1 MITDLYAIWDNFK
14 NFIGGRS
21 GILHMLMFC
30 IALLACIF
38 WGKKQRRLLFYPTV
52 CVFIF
57 FFNPLFY
64 HYIGNKFLS
73 GVYWRLLWMVPV
85 TFVTAYG
92 LVYLIYRFR
101 NQALRSVAAVAA
113 VFCIIATGKCIYNE
127 VTFTEAENLYKL
139 PQAAIDV
146 ADAMAAAGIDWKV
159 RAVVPN
165 ELFCYVRQYR
175 CDIGL
180 LYGRNAGGFISD
192 ISDEAKAVYNE
203 MCRETPDIGLLTD
216 LCRQQE
222 VVFLCFNTKNQQIP
236 EDLSGYGYLPYREIG
251 DYSIYIWEEK
261 A

>member
-1 MITDLYAIWDNFK
+1 MADFYAIWDNFK
-14 NFIGGRS
+14 NFIGGRA
-21 GILHMLMFC
+21 GVLHVLLFGL
-30 IALLACIF
+30 ALLSCMF
-38 WGKKQRRLLFYPTV
+38 MGKKQRRTLVYPTV
-52 CVFIF
+52 LVFLF

-64 HYIGNKFLS
+64 RYIGNKFLS
-73 GVYWRLLWMVPV
+73 GVYWRLLWMVPLN
-85 TFVTAYG
+85 FVTAYG
-92 LVYLIYRFR
+92 LVALVCRFR
-101 NQALRSVAAVAA
+101 RQAVRAAAVLAA
-113 VFCIIATGKCIYNE
+113 AACIIVTGKCIYNE
-127 VTFTEAENLYKL
+127 QTFTKADNLYKL

-146 ADAMAAAGIDWKV
+146 SDAMAAAGIDWKV

-175 CDIGL
+175 CDVGL

-222 VVFLCFNTKNQQIP
+222 VVFICFNTEMQQIP
-236 EDLSGYGYLPYREIG
+236 KDLSAYGYLPYRTIG
-251 DYSIYIWEEK
+251 EYSIFIWEEK